1 MSVSRTIIAALC
13 LLLTALGTSAVTT
26 SLAIAQTT
34 TAEPAG
40 SASGEAE
47 TAKPKSILA
56 GRDEAQPARGWYG
69 QAMAWLQRQQ
79 QSLNRTL
86 AASVRDLKA
95 QGSLA
100 AALVLAGISFL
111 YGVLHAAGPGHG
123 KAIISSYAVASA
135 ETIRRSITLSF
146 MAAFFQALSAIAL
159 VLILALALKSTG
171 LEIQQF
177 SRRLEQVSFALI
189 AIFGLWLLVTALRR
203 YVFAPARPA
212 LAGHHHHHEHHH
224 HHDHHDHAHDHG
236 SHHGHAHIPEPKDLA
251 GPWSWRRSIAIAAAV
266 GIRPCS
272 GAIILLIF
280 ALTQGML
287 WAGIAGTF
295 AMALGT
301 AITVA
306 VLAVLAVGT
315 RQLAERAS
323 GERMGRIVEAVAGVG
338 GALLVLGLGGVFFLA
353 SLGPAPPL

>member
-1 MSVSRTIIAALC
+1 MSVSRTLIAAFC
-13 LLLTALGTSAVTT
+13 LLLATLVLTTLAEPLAL
-26 SLAIAQTT
+26 AQTS
-34 TAEPAG
+34 TAEPADA
-40 SASGEAE
+40 ASGVAE
-47 TAKPKSILA
+47 TTKPKSLLA
-56 GRDEAQPARGWYG
+56 GRDEAQVARGWYG
-69 QAMAWLQRQQ
+69 QSMAWLRRQQ

-86 AASVRDLKA
+86 AGSVRDLKT

-100 AALVLAGISFL
+100 AALALAGISFL

-135 ETIRRSITLSF
+135 ETIRRSIYLSF
-146 MAAFFQALSAIAL
+146 MAAFFQALSAIAIVL
-159 VLILALALKSTG
+159 VLALALKSTG
-171 LEIQQF
+171 LEIQHF

-189 AIFGLWLLVTALRR
+189 AVFGLWLLVAALRR
-203 YVFAPARPA
+203 YVFAPARAA
-212 LAGHHHHHEHHH
+212 LAGHEHH
-224 HHDHHDHAHDHG
+224 HHDHAHDHHEHAHDHG
-236 SHHGHAHIPEPKDLA
+236 SHLGHAHIPEPKDLA

-301 AITVA
+301 ALTVA

-315 RQLAERAS
+315 RQLAERTS
-323 GERMGRIVEAVAGVG
+323 GERMGWVIEAAAGIG
-338 GALLVLGLGGVFFLA
+338 GAALVLGLGVVFFLA

>member
-1 MSVSRTIIAALC
+1 MSVSRTIIAAFC
-13 LLLTALGTSAVTT
+13 LLLAVLVLTTVAGPLAL
-26 SLAIAQTT
+26 AQTS

-40 SASGEAE
+40 TASAEAE
-47 TAKPKSILA
+47 TTKPKSLLA
-56 GRDEAQPARGWYG
+56 GRDDAQVARGWYG
-69 QAMAWLQRQQ
+69 QSMAWLRRQQ

-86 AASVRDLKA
+86 AASVRDLKE
-95 QGSLA
+95 QGSGA

-123 KAIISSYAVASA
+123 KAIISAYAVASA
-135 ETIRRSITLSF
+135 ETIRRSIYLSL
-146 MAAFFQALSAIAL
+146 MAAFFQALSAIAIVL
-159 VLILALALKSTG
+159 VLALALKSTG
-171 LEIQQF
+171 LEIQHF

-189 AIFGLWLLVTALRR
+189 AVFGLWLLVAALRR
-203 YVFAPARPA
+203 YVFAPARAA
-212 LAGHHHHHEHHH
+212 LAGHGH
-224 HHDHHDHAHDHG
+224 HHDHAHDHG
-236 SHHGHAHIPEPKDLA
+236 HDHGSHVGHAHIPEPKDLT

-323 GERMGRIVEAVAGVG
+323 GERAGRIIEAAAGIG
-338 GALLVLGLGGVFFLA
+338 GAALVLGLGVVFFLA

>member
-1 MSVSRTIIAALC
+1 MPVSRTVIATLAF
-13 LLLTALGTSAVTT
+13 LLTVLVPIAGTIQVALAQTSA
-26 SLAIAQTT
+26 
-34 TAEPAG
+34 AEPVGA
-40 SASGEAE
+40 ASRETEAV
-47 TAKPKSILA
+47 KPKSMLA
-56 GRDEAQPARGWYG
+56 GRDDAQVARGWYG
-69 QAMAWLQRQQ
+69 QSMAWLQRQQ

-86 AASVRDLKA
+86 AASVRDLKTE
-95 QGSLA
+95 GSLA

-111 YGVLHAAGPGHG
+111 YGVFHAAGPGHG

-135 ETIRRSITLSF
+135 ETIRRSIYLSF
-146 MAAFFQALSAIAL
+146 LAAFFQALSAIAIVL
-159 VLILALALKSTG
+159 VLALALKSTG
-171 LEIQQF
+171 LEIQQL

-189 AIFGLWLLVTALRR
+189 AVFGLWLLVAAFRR
-203 YVFAPARPA
+203 YVFAPAHPPMDGRDR
-212 LAGHHHHHEHHH
+212 HHH
-224 HHDHHDHAHDHG
+224 HHDHAHDH
-236 SHHGHAHIPEPKDLA
+236 SHDHGPHLGHAHIPEPNDLA
-251 GPWSWRRSIAIAAAV
+251 GPWSWRRSITIAAAV

-315 RQLAERAS
+315 RQLAERSS
-323 GERMGRIVEAVAGVG
+323 GERMGRIVEATAGIG
-338 GALLVLGLGGVFFLA
+338 GAALVLGLGLVFFLA